1 MTEKCILI
9 LSIWKTGPT
18 EVHYVQ
24 RARTVQLGYI
34 TTGLD
39 MTLQYNIF
47 TIWRLQAVSG
57 AKYTFYN

>member
-1 MTEKCILI
+1 MYTYTLNLENRTYGSPLLYI
-9 LSIWKTGPT
+9 
-18 EVHYVQ
+18 Q

-47 TIWRLQAVSG
+47 TIWRLQAISG
-57 AKYTFYN
+57 AKFTFYN